1 MVKIRPERPDDIA
14 AIQAVNRQA
23 FGQADEAVLVDA
35 LRDGGFAVA
44 SLVAEDAGRIVGH
57 ILFSRL
63 PVAAGGRIVEGA
75 ALAPMAVMPD
85 RQREGIGSALV
96 RAGLV
101 ACRVPRC
108 RRRLHGAGAD
118 ARGAGRARRGR
129 SLCAAIRDRWR
140 LNSSAPTPPKP
151 FGPPPSVLVHPRI
164 HGGPPDRR
172 RFRAAGR

>member
-101 ACRVPRC
+101 ACR
-108 RRRLHGAGAD
+108 
-118 ARGAGRARRGR
+118 
-129 SLCAAIRDRWR
+129 
-140 LNSSAPTPPKP
+140 
-151 FGPPPSVLVHPRI
+151 
-164 HGGPPDRR
+164 
-172 RFRAAGR
+172 AAGIAAVVVLGHPDYYPRFGFSASPMPATPSWRWS

>member
-101 ACRVPRC
+101 ACRAAGIAAVVVLGHPDYYPRFGFSA
-108 RRRLHGAGAD
+108 RA
-118 ARGAGRARRGR
+118 ARGLRPPFPDAGDAFMALELMPGALDVRD
-129 SLCAAIRDRWR
+129 AAVRY
-140 LNSSAPTPPKP
+140 APP
-151 FGPPPSVLVHPRI
+151 FEI
-164 HGGPPDRR
+164 AGG
-172 RFRAAGR
+172 